1 MTALLEVDG
10 LRAGYGSVEVLHG
23 VSLSVREG
31 EILALVGA
39 NGAGKSTLLNTI
51 SGFIHPSDG
60 DILCRGHSILGRAP
74 AVIARA
80 GIRHVPEGRR
90 VFAELAVEENLM
102 LGGYGLD
109 RKRVLERMKW
119 VYELFPRL
127 VERRSQAAGTLSGGE
142 QQMLAI
148 GRALIA
154 DPKILMLD
162 EPSMGLAP
170 LVVAGIFK
178 LIVKLRD
185 AHGLGILLVEQNAHA
200 ALRIADQACVLSLGR
215 VVKQGTGA
223 ALLSDH
229 TFIEAFLGG
238 RSSV

>member
-1 MTALLEVDG
+1 
-10 LRAGYGSVEVLHG
+10 
-23 VSLSVREG
+23 
-31 EILALVGA
+31 
-39 NGAGKSTLLNTI
+39 
-51 SGFIHPSDG
+51 
-60 DILCRGHSILGRAP
+60 
-74 AVIARA
+74 
-80 GIRHVPEGRR
+80 
-90 VFAELAVEENLM
+90 
-102 LGGYGLD
+102 
-109 RKRVLERMKW
+109 
-119 VYELFPRL
+119 
-127 VERRSQAAGTLSGGE
+127 
-142 QQMLAI
+142 
-148 GRALIA
+148 
-154 DPKILMLD
+154 MLD